1 MAVINTQARR
11 GGSASGEMEL
21 LETDVYR
28 MKIARA
34 VIEENQ
40 YADPL
45 ADGTK
50 PDQLVLTWEV
60 TEPIGEQDDEVVGL
74 AVWQRINPYYGP
86 VRDGGVSKFKAFIDS
101 LAEQGLLKDFNPAE
115 FDTDDLVGLEQ
126 RVSVENYIKSQ
137 GPNTGKPGNKVVAI
151 LPLSRKKANK
161 PPVATGKNAP
171 KPIEDDDM
179 PF

>member
-11 GGSASGEMEL
+11 GGSATGEMEL

-34 VIEENQ
+34 TIEENQ

-50 PDQLVLTWEV
+50 PDQLVLCWEV
-60 TEPIGEQDDEVVGL
+60 TEPIGEQDDSVVGL

-86 VRDGGVSKFKAFIDS
+86 VRDGGVSRFKAFIDS
-101 LAEQGLLKDFNPAE
+101 LVEQGFLAE
-115 FDTDDLVGLEQ
+115 FDPQAFDTDALIGIEQ
-126 RVSVENYIKSQ
+126 RVSVENYIKSM
-137 GPNTGKPGNKVVAI
+137 GANVGKPGNKVVQV
-151 LPLSRKKANK
+151 LPLSRKKGQAK
-161 PPVATGKNAP
+161 AAPVRKNVP
-171 KPIEDDDM
+171 VEVDDDGM